1 MTLTEYVDFYRKL
14 TLQLRIAVWASR
26 HGELRLPLAVVKG
39 YSDWQST
46 KHNKGEFANRQYV
59 FFSVAIARIK
69 LDEAYH
75 SLSSEDQMILS
86 LLDHDDI
93 LERY

>member
-14 TLQLRIAVWASR
+14 TLQLRIAEWAYR
-26 HGELRLPLAVVKG
+26 QGELRLPLAVVKG
-39 YSDWQST
+39 YPDWQDHSS
-46 KHNKGEFANRQYV
+46 NREFANHQYV
-59 FFSVAIARIK
+59 YFSVAIARIK
-69 LDEAYH
+69 LDEAYYL
-75 SLSSEDQMILS
+75 LSSEDQMILS